1 MVQLSHP
8 NLTTGKIIALTTGNF
23 VGKVMSLLFNTLSR
37 LVITFLPRSKCLLI
51 SCMQSPST
59 VILEPKKMKSITASI
74 LSPSRRVAWCQI
86 LSPFMEDG
94 EMWTAEWAPES
105 LWRKSSG
112 SFPPEVGLFQKGVDT
127 WCQSQRV
134 PVGPARLS
142 SLWPLGTWAL
152 STLLGQVV
160 IDVYDS
166 SWANREHLWK
176 ESTFLDY
183 WKVEG
188 FLFL

>member
-1 MVQLSHP
+1 
-8 NLTTGKIIALTTGNF
+8 
-23 VGKVMSLLFNTLSR
+23 MSLNFMASVTNHSDFGAQENEVWHYFNFIPIKEGFMMPNS
-37 LVITFLPRSKCLLI
+37 LPTHGR
-51 SCMQSPST
+51 QRD
-59 VILEPKKMKSITASI
+59 V
-74 LSPSRRVAWCQI
+74 
-86 LSPFMEDG
+86 D
-94 EMWTAEWAPES
+94 TAEWVPES

-152 STLLGQVV
+152 SALLGQVV

-188 FLFL
+188 FLFLQGNGIV

>member
-1 MVQLSHP
+1 MSFNFMAAVTIYSDFGAQENEVWHCFRFIPIKEICRMP
-8 NLTTGKIIALTTGNF
+8 N
-23 VGKVMSLLFNTLSR
+23 SLPTH
-37 LVITFLPRSKCLLI
+37 
-51 SCMQSPST
+51 
-59 VILEPKKMKSITASI
+59 A
-74 LSPSRRVAWCQI
+74 RRTDV
-86 LSPFMEDG
+86 D
-94 EMWTAEWAPES
+94 TAEWVPES

-127 WCQSQRV
+127 WCQLQRV

-152 STLLGQVV
+152 SALLGQVV
-160 IDVYDS
+160 IHVYDS

>member
-1 MVQLSHP
+1 
-8 NLTTGKIIALTTGNF
+8 
-23 VGKVMSLLFNTLSR
+23 MSLNFMAAVTNHSDFGAHENE
-37 LVITFLPRSKCLLI
+37 VWHYFHFIPIKEGFMMPNSLPTHGR
-51 SCMQSPST
+51 QRD
-59 VILEPKKMKSITASI
+59 V
-74 LSPSRRVAWCQI
+74 
-86 LSPFMEDG
+86 D
-94 EMWTAEWAPES
+94 TAEWVPES

-127 WCQSQRV
+127 WCQLQRV

-152 STLLGQVV
+152 SALLKQVV

-176 ESTFLDY
+176 ESTFFRLL
-183 WKVEG
+183 EG
-188 FLFL
+188 WRISLPLRKWHSPENRLTCQFPHLGASLNLSFPRCH